1 MGATG
6 DGLVPHRPQQII
18 IVLKNRLY
26 LKTRRLGQPKIFLMT
41 AMSAYEI
48 AR

>member
-1 MGATG
+1 MGTTG

-18 IVLKNRLY
+18 VVLKNGLY
-26 LKTRRLGQPKIFLMT
+26 FKTRRLVQLYVFLMT